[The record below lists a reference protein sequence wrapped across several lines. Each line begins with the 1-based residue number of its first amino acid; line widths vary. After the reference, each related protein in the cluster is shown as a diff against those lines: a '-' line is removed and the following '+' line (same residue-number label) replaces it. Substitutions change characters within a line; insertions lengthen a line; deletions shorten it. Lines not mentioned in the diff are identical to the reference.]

1 MLNAELWE
9 VEQCMMR
16 VGANFRLA
24 VSTNCEWARTWPSL
38 FLSNESVCKCWIATN
53 RPSLGKFESELCVG
67 HYLVSSTG
75 DAE

>member
-1 MLNAELWE
+1 M
-9 VEQCMMR
+9 VR

-24 VSTNCEWARTWPSL
+24 VPTNCEWARMWPSL
-38 FLSNESVCKCWIATN
+38 FLSNRAVCKCWIATN
-53 RPSLGKFESELCVG
+53 RPSCLGKFESGLCVG